1 MALPEMWCRHKPVS
15 SMSLSASAIQK
26 NIAITRERIHTAAR
40 AAGRN
45 PDDIRLIA
53 VSKYMSAETVHKAMQ
68 AGQHCFGENTVQ
80 DAQTKLSLI
89 EDVENAE
96 DAANE
101 WHFIGHLQT
110 NKAKLIAGRFSWL
123 HTLDSLKLAKKLSDN
138 VARASTSLNILLQ
151 VNIANDPDKFG
162 LSADAVCPLAEQLL
176 AADYPGIRL
185 QGLMT
190 IGRRDAA
197 PAERR
202 ADFSALRELGSHCAE
217 RLGAD
222 YFSQLSMG
230 MSGDFEAAIA
240 EGATMVRIGSL
251 IFGPRPAPVA

>member
-1 MALPEMWCRHKPVS
+1 
-15 SMSLSASAIQK
+15 MSLSASAIHQ
-26 NIAITRERIHTAAR
+26 NIAIARERMHTAAR

-68 AGQHCFGENTVQ
+68 AGQHCFGENKIQ
-80 DAQTKLSLI
+80 EAQTKLALI
-89 EDVENAE
+89 KDIE

-190 IGRRDAA
+190 IGRRDADL
-197 PAERR
+197 AERR